1 MIFRMLR
8 GALVLATAS
17 VIVPYTVALLG
28 NILYGWPQGKNK
40 YKRALNPR
48 KVYGVNYVIYQML
61 RDKSKFIAL
70 YFKWRKFYQAADPR
84 RLYKNIAYGRND
96 CTLDVYLNGERSPE
110 ERKPVVIF
118 VYGGGWSSGDKSS
131 YGLLC
136 SNIVK
141 CTNTVAVCPNYSN
154 YPKGYVDD
162 MVQDIVDCICWV
174 IENIQV
180 YGGDKDKIVLMGH
193 SSGAHLAAMSILELL
208 HDERTSIKSSF
219 RFRPPMGGIDGEEGP
234 LAFAESH
241 YGRMSALDRARDG
254 LGDSSGSS
262 ESFAVVSDNGAM
274 GESGGGSSLL
284 EASTTSEG
292 FVSMDS
298 SVERENADANN
309 QPSADLNE
317 VQLLQEEP
325 ELGAGIEG
333 GEVVTHHV
341 EGLAQEGGPN
351 GSQSASHSGSLG
363 DDEEEPDEDSG
374 DNDSVITVRPKDID
388 RHTTLV
394 DLCKSVRAFIGL
406 AGVYSISDHF
416 KHEFQRGVEDMSIMC
431 RAHYG
436 EDHFYRFSPKEI
448 VRSLGR
454 CLRNLPLMVLVHG
467 QEDYINPM
475 SSSLTFGEALAEI
488 SIHPKVRII
497 PECPHYELCLDLMD
511 RHRKFYSQVMNIV
524 METVKSIS

>member
-1 MIFRMLR
+1 MFLRMLR
-8 GALVLATAS
+8 GAFVLATAS
-17 VIVPYTVALLG
+17 VIVPYTIALLG

-48 KVYGVNYVIYQML
+48 KVYNVNYVIYQML

-70 YFKWRKFYQAADPR
+70 YFKWRKFYRTADPQK
-84 RLYKNIAYGRND
+84 LYKNIAYGRND
-96 CTLDVYLNGERSPE
+96 CTLDVYLNGVKGPE

-193 SSGAHLAAMSILELL
+193 SAGAHLAAMAILELL

-219 RFRPPMGGIDGEEGP
+219 LFRPPMAGLDGRGNP
-234 LAFAESH
+234 LAFEESH

-262 ESFAVVSDNGAM
+262 ESFAVVSENGAL
-274 GESGGGSSLL
+274 GESAASSVL

-298 SVERENADANN
+298 GAEKEGQVSDVSDHEVNEPEQEQEGQSPAQDGSQAGQQGNNN
-309 QPSADLNE
+309 Q
-317 VQLLQEEP
+317 
-325 ELGAGIEG
+325 
-333 GEVVTHHV
+333 
-341 EGLAQEGGPN
+341 
-351 GSQSASHSGSLG
+351 SQSESHSGSLG
-363 DDEEEPDEDSG
+363 DDEVEPEEDSG

-394 DLCKSVRAFIGL
+394 DLCKSVKAFIGL

-416 KHEFQRGVEDMSIMC
+416 KHEFMRGVEDMSIMC
-431 RAHYG
+431 RANYG
-436 EDHFYRFSPKEI
+436 EDHFYRFSPREI
-448 VRSLGR
+448 VRTLGR

-467 QEDYINPM
+467 QEDYINPV
-475 SSSLTFGEALAEI
+475 SSTLLFGEALAEI
-488 SIHPKVRII
+488 SINPKVKIV

-511 RHRKFYSQVMNIV
+511 RHRKFYSHVMNIV
-524 METVKSIS
+524 MDTIHSIS

>member
-1 MIFRMLR
+1 M
-8 GALVLATAS
+8 
-17 VIVPYTVALLG
+17 
-28 NILYGWPQGKNK
+28 
-40 YKRALNPR
+40 
-48 KVYGVNYVIYQML
+48 
-61 RDKSKFIAL
+61 
-70 YFKWRKFYQAADPR
+70 FKLP
-84 RLYKNIAYGRND
+84 
-96 CTLDVYLNGERSPE
+96 VYLPIAVVERISRGD
-110 ERKPVVIF
+110 RKPVVVF
-118 VYGGGWSSGDKSS
+118 VYGGAWNSGDKSM

-141 CTNTVAVCPNYSN
+141 CTNTVAVCPNYST

-174 IENIQV
+174 IENIHV
-180 YGGDKDKIVLMGH
+180 YGGDKDKIILMGH

-219 RFRPPMGGIDGEEGP
+219 RFRPPMGGMDGEGGP

-262 ESFAVVSDNGAM
+262 ESFAVVSENGAM
-274 GESGGGSSLL
+274 GESGAGSSLL

-298 SVERENADANN
+298 SAEKENAAGND
-309 QPSADLNE
+309 QPRAELNE
-317 VQLLQEEP
+317 GQPPLEEP
-325 ELGAGIEG
+325 ELAAGGADG
-333 GEVVTHHV
+333 GECEAHQT
-341 EGLAQEGGPN
+341 EGRAQEDGN
-351 GSQSASHSGSLG
+351 NESQPASHSGSLG

-416 KHEFQRGVEDMSIMC
+416 KHEFQRGIEDLSIMC

-448 VRSLGR
+448 VRSLGK
-454 CLRNLPLMVLVHG
+454 CLRSLPLMVLVHG
-467 QEDYINPM
+467 QQDYINPM
-475 SSSLTFGEALAEI
+475 VSSLTFGEALAEI
-488 SIHPKVRII
+488 SVNTRVRVI
-497 PECPHYELCLDLMD
+497 PECPHYEVCLDLMD